1 MFQNHL
7 TNFDRYD
14 SPFHLA
20 EECSNANVASPRAI
34 VMTSATGGIFGWCLQ
49 LVVAYTVVNID
60 DVISSDLGQPYAA
73 YLIQCMPQ
81 KIALAILAL
90 TIVAGF
96 FMGQAWYV
104 KYPAN
109 VLVVSANT
117 MQHDRR

>member
-1 MFQNHL
+1 
-7 TNFDRYD
+7 
-14 SPFHLA
+14 
-20 EECSNANVASPRAI
+20 
-34 VMTSATGGIFGWCLQ
+34 MTSATGGIFGWCLQ

-96 FMGQAWYV
+96 FMGQACMIAG
-104 KYPAN
+104 KRPRYPAN
-109 VLVVSANT
+109 VTFVPANT
-117 MQHDRR
+117 AKPPE